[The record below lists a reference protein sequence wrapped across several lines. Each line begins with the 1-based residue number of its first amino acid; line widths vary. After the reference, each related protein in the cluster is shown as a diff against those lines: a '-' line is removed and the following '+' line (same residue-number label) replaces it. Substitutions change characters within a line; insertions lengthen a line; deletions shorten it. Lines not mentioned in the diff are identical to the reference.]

1 MSGRKRRLRA
11 LEPSTSKMNYAT
23 VRHLVEEAFSADLL
37 NLWKDYVLA
46 HPRCTN
52 MWGREQIGS
61 FERRMVTLA
70 IYKDFSGLG
79 YQKILKSIELGFKLE
94 SKCYLHNTKIV
105 REILAEWGAK
115 QINIDGVQSWNEH
128 AKYFP
133 KKVGLRA
140 VNLIIDSTDFRL
152 SGKASISRKDPK
164 WSYKLNA
171 PGQRFQVICNARGRV
186 QRLWGGYSPKV
197 YDGEWVDIMKE
208 ELVHHF
214 SGAHIIADTH
224 YEMANRIFK
233 KIGKEKQIV
242 FYTPI
247 AKPRGRKPKTMT
259 TPTNDQSRGLR
270 VLTTQQQEWNKRVSH
285 VRARIESPFGL
296 IKMKWKGLGSTF
308 FEDEDQQNFLVF
320 LAVGTHNYM
329 IERI

>member
-1 MSGRKRRLRA
+1 
-11 LEPSTSKMNYAT
+11 
-23 VRHLVEEAFSADLL
+23 LV
-37 NLWKDYVLA
+37 
-46 HPRCTN
+46 
-52 MWGREQIGS
+52 
-61 FERRMVTLA
+61 
-70 IYKDFSGLG
+70 IYKDFSGLR

-94 SKCYLHNTKIV
+94 SKCYLHNTKII

-115 QINIDGVQSWNEH
+115 QININGVQSWNEH

-133 KKVGLRA
+133 KKVGLRT
-140 VNLIIDSTDFRL
+140 VNLIINLINFHL
-152 SGKASISRKDPK
+152 SGKASIFRKDPK
-164 WSYKLNA
+164 WNYKLNVS
-171 PGQRFQVICNARGRV
+171 GQRFQVIWNAHGRV
-186 QRLWGGYSPKV
+186 QRLWGGYNPKV

-214 SGAHIIADTH
+214 SGAHIIANTH

-233 KIGKEKQIV
+233 KIVKEKQIV

-247 AKPRGRKPKTMT
+247 AKPKTMT
-259 TPTNDQSRGLR
+259 TPTNNQSKGLK
-270 VLTTQQQEWNKRVSH
+270 VLTTQQQEWNKCVSH